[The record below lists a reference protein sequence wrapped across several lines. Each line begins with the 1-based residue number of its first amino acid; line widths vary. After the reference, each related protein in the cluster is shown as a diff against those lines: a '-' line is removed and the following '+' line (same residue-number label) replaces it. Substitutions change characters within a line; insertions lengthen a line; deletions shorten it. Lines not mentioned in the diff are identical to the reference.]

1 MQARNTEKIRGE
13 KVERENR
20 RYRNL
25 RVWLGAVELAKAVY
39 GMTKGWPREKRS
51 GLAGQMQKA
60 ALGIPSN
67 IAQGYG
73 RGGDVEFC
81 RFLRIARGSLFEL
94 EAQLIVVERLGYS
107 GKEELNPMI
116 EKVFGLMSGVLRK
129 LEAA

>member
-25 RVWLGAVELAKAVY
+25 RVWLGAVDLAKAVY
-39 GMTKGWPREKRS
+39 GMTKWWPREKRS

-73 RGGDVEFC
+73 RAEKAGGGVMSDYSM
-81 RFLRIARGSLFEL
+81 LRGSMPCGAFLW
-94 EAQLIVVERLGYS
+94 R
-107 GKEELNPMI
+107 
-116 EKVFGLMSGVLRK
+116 
-129 LEAA
+129 